1 MGLMLPKPILS
12 KVVDRAG
19 SSFVNSACA
28 SQNGFRNSMEDAHM
42 LVASDDADVAYF
54 GIFDGHSNAECSAY
68 VARELPQL
76 LKKLPEPITA
86 EMLEKICVEVDEAY
100 MKAYV
105 EGGSTGTFCIIRK
118 DLTVTIAN
126 VGDSRILVC
135 RDGKLIFATEDHKP
149 YVQEEME
156 RIVACGGSVVSNRV
170 DGDLAVSR
178 AFGDASFKVKGAK
191 DYRKQ
196 KVIAVPDVSVVQ
208 CQPNDFIILACDGV
222 FEGNFSNEDVCQFVW
237 EQQQNCWDDLA
248 VVACRVC
255 DEAIRCGSK
264 DNISC
269 LVVQLAEGSSK
280 VKLFGTASFV
290 PGPPFPRNQQPC
302 RTAYAQMAELGHTTT
317 AAALQTRYQLLQA
330 FSKNKLNAQPPV
342 MRTAFEMSDEVDVET
357 ELSFF
362 GKGPAPGNE
371 KNFFEALANTGSN
384 S

>member
-19 SSFVNSACA
+19 NSFVNGACA

-42 LVASDDADVAYF
+42 LVADDSDVAYF
-54 GIFDGHSNAECSAY
+54 GIFDGHSNADCSAY
-68 VARELPQL
+68 VAKELPQR

-86 EMLEKICVEVDEAY
+86 EMLEKVCVEVDEAY
-100 MKAYV
+100 MKANV
-105 EGGSTGTFCIIRK
+105 EGGSTGTFCLIRK
-118 DLTVTIAN
+118 DLSVTVAN

-135 RDGKLIFATEDHKP
+135 RGGKLVFATEDHKP
-149 YVQEEME
+149 YNQQETE

-178 AFGDASFKVKGAK
+178 AFGDASFKVKGTK

-222 FEGNFSNEDVCQFVW
+222 FEGNFSNEDVCRFVW

-269 LVVQLAEGSSK
+269 LVVQLAEGASK
-280 VKLFGTASFV
+280 VKTFGASSFV

-302 RTAYAQMAELGHTTT
+302 RTAYAQMAEMGHTTT

-330 FSKNKLNAQPPV
+330 FSKNKLNTMPPV

-357 ELSFF
+357 EWSFF

-371 KNFFEALANTGSN
+371 KSFFEALANAGNN